1 MATVPGPGAD
11 APCSLWQDWP
21 AHNGAA
27 QMVMAN
33 KCTAAQA
40 TAPCLTCP
48 AGAADSDCKWVWLGK
63 AKTFEDC
70 RELATALQT
79 LEHDG
84 PTRHAICQ
92 TATWCRPDAA
102 KPGDW
107 DEACYCG
114 TGTTWIAPS
123 HAQGNTDAA
132 ICLRFG
138 GAWGAPF
145 LLAAALLAMAYL
157 GGGVLLQARASGAPL
172 KLGSHPHAAAWQELR
187 LLCTDGLAFAR
198 QGGVGRGRPPA
209 AAGGSVRSPLRA
221 EASRSASARDERGK
235 ERKGGGKK
243 TQRSQE
249 KAEKQRSAEGREASA
264 VTDEGGGGGGE
275 GVVEGGKSTTA
286 GSGGRWVH
294 VAS

>member
-84 PTRHAICQ
+84 PTRRAICQ

-172 KLGSHPHAAAWQELR
+172 KLGSHPHAAAWHELR

-198 QGGVGRGRPPA
+198 QGGGGRGRA
-209 AAGGSVRSPLRA
+209 AAGGGSVRSPLRA

-243 TQRSQE
+243 RQRSQE
-249 KAEKQRSAEGREASA
+249 KAEKQRSTEGREASA

-275 GVVEGGKSTTA
+275 GVAEGGKSTTA